1 MIQYLSLILIY
12 KIHLRLTI
20 CPGLKYLNIFRY
32 VTVIDEF
39 PSFHHCMSQKTT
51 TNRSQTGLFAQT
63 NQKCISVCL
72 SILSVLS
79 GIAVMVI
86 GYVLISNNFVVLHIG
101 SVMIGTG

>member
-39 PSFHHCMSQKTT
+39 PSFYY
-51 TNRSQTGLFAQT
+51 
-63 NQKCISVCL
+63 CIIVSLKKRPRIVRKQGYLRKRIKSV
-72 SILSVLS
+72 
-79 GIAVMVI
+79 
-86 GYVLISNNFVVLHIG
+86 
-101 SVMIGTG
+101 